1 MSKRSVVVDR
11 RGARARARRT
21 SRERQS
27 DQGQITAG
35 LRSAAEPRARPEVIE
50 PEALVVSH
58 WFDSGDDGDP
68 YSAKIRLA
76 GHRAG
81 TRGRPRPQDT
91 FAHEE
96 TIDGI
101 VPGSGRVS
109 ISSWVYGLEPGEWTV
124 AAELT
129 RPRGSV
135 GQLRSDPLMRR
146 ATESLP
152 RARWS
157 WRRWALTTAPAGAVK
172 TRWAL
177 PARLARIPAVLPGS
191 FPALGALGIVVA
203 FITQAVIAAHES
215 LSVASSLVVSLL
227 ALIAGVIAAKVWY
240 AVLHPGPWR
249 QSLAGGWSVDGFL
262 VVAPAVAIAAL
273 LIAALPIGPYLD
285 AVAPGLFFA
294 VAIGRVGCF
303 FTGCCAGRCTSSR
316 FGIWS
321 SDRRIGARRIPT
333 QLLESIS
340 GLLIGI
346 AATVIVFQSAM
357 PVPGLAF
364 VATIASYFVV
374 RQFLLRLRAERRD
387 YSWRR
392 SEQVARERSA

>member
-1 MSKRSVVVDR
+1 MGKGSGVVDR
-11 RGARARARRT
+11 RRARAR
-21 SRERQS
+21 SRRASRQRAPEPERVVE
-27 DQGQITAG
+27 DRRPAT
-35 LRSAAEPRARPEVIE
+35 EPQESSEAVE

-58 WFDSGDDGDP
+58 WFDSGEDGEP
-68 YSAKIRLA
+68 YSAQIRLT

-81 TRGRPRPQDT
+81 TRGRPGPQDT

-109 ISSWVYGLEPGEWTV
+109 ISSWVCGLEPGDWTV

-129 RPRGSV
+129 RPRISV
-135 GQLRSDPLMRR
+135 GRGRSDPWRR
-146 ATESLP
+146 AAESLP
-152 RARWS
+152 RAQWS
-157 WRRWALTTAPAGAVK
+157 WRGWTLMTAPAGAVK

-177 PARLARIPAVLPGS
+177 LAPLARSPAVFPGS
-191 FPALGALGIVVA
+191 FPALGALGILVA
-203 FITQAVIAAHES
+203 FITQAVISAQAH

-227 ALIAGVIAAKVWY
+227 ALIVGLIAAKVWY
-240 AVLHPGPWR
+240 AVLRPGPWR
-249 QSLAGGWSVDGFL
+249 RSLAGGWAVDGFL
-262 VVAPAVAIAAL
+262 IVAPGVAISAL
-273 LIAALPIGPYLD
+273 LFLGLPIGAYLD
-285 AVAPGLFFA
+285 AVTPGLFFA

-333 QLLESIS
+333 QLLESSS
-340 GLLIGI
+340 GLLIGV
-346 AATVIVFQSAM
+346 ASTMLVLSTGL
-357 PVPGLAF
+357 PNTGLAF
-364 VATIASYFVV
+364 VIAIAVYFVV
-374 RQFLLRLRAERRD
+374 RQFLLRLRAERRA

-392 SEQVARERSA
+392 SEQVAPERSA

>member
-1 MSKRSVVVDR
+1 M
-11 RGARARARRT
+11 
-21 SRERQS
+21 
-27 DQGQITAG
+27 
-35 LRSAAEPRARPEVIE
+35 
-50 PEALVVSH
+50 
-58 WFDSGDDGDP
+58 
-68 YSAKIRLA
+68 
-76 GHRAG
+76 
-81 TRGRPRPQDT
+81 RGRPRPQDT

-101 VPGSGRVS
+101 VPGSGRVA
-109 ISSWVYGLEPGEWTV
+109 ISSWVYGLEPGDWTV

-129 RPRGSV
+129 RPWASV
-135 GQLRSDPLMRR
+135 EQMRFDRLMRR

-157 WRRWALTTAPAGAVK
+157 WRRWALTTAPASAVK

-177 PARLARIPAVLPGS
+177 PARLAPIPAVLPGS
-191 FPALGALGIVVA
+191 FPALGALGILVA
-203 FITQAVIAAHES
+203 FMTQAVIAAHQS

-227 ALIAGVIAAKVWY
+227 ALIAGLIAAKVWY
-240 AVLHPGPWR
+240 AFLHPGPWR

-262 VVAPAVAIAAL
+262 AGAPAVAVSAL
-273 LIAALPIGPYLD
+273 VALALPIGPYLD

-333 QLLESIS
+333 QLLESMS

-346 AATVIVFQSAM
+346 AATVIVLHSVL

-364 VATIASYFVV
+364 LAAIAVYFVV

>member
-1 MSKRSVVVDR
+1 MTKRGVVVDR
-11 RGARARARRT
+11 RSARARSRRT
-21 SRERQS
+21 ARERPP
-27 DQGQITAG
+27 DPGQVTAD
-35 LRSAAEPRARPEVIE
+35 RSPTSEPQATPEVVE

-58 WFDSGDDGDP
+58 WFDSGEDGDP
-68 YSAKIRLA
+68 YSATVRLTGRLA
-76 GHRAG
+76 G
-81 TRGRPRPQDT
+81 TRSRPRPQDS
-91 FAHEE
+91 FVHEE
-96 TIDGI
+96 SIDGV

-109 ISSWVYGLEPGEWTV
+109 ISSWVYGLEPGDWTV
-124 AAELT
+124 VAELA
-129 RPRGSV
+129 RPRVSGGGV
-135 GQLRSDPLMRR
+135 RSDPWRG
-146 ATESLP
+146 ASASLP
-152 RARWS
+152 RAVWS

-177 PARLARIPAVLPGS
+177 PAPLARIPAVLPGS
-191 FPALGALGIVVA
+191 FPALGASGILVA
-203 FITQAVIAAHES
+203 FVTQAVIAAHES

-227 ALIAGVIAAKVWY
+227 ALIAGLIAAKVWY
-240 AVLHPGPWR
+240 AFLHPGPWR

-273 LIAALPIGPYLD
+273 LALDLPIGPYLD
-285 AVAPGLFFA
+285 VVAPGLFFA

-303 FTGCCAGRCTSSR
+303 LTGCCAGRCTSSR

-333 QLLESIS
+333 QLLESLS
-340 GLLIGI
+340 GLLIGG
-346 AATVIVFQSAM
+346 AATMLVLREVLPAS
-357 PVPGLAF
+357 GLAF
-364 VATIASYFVV
+364 VVVIAVYFVE